1 MIHLHNV
8 DWHATDRCNL
18 RCVSCGHFCSLVNHF
33 TDETDRTPEQA
44 EADFSIL
51 YKVTNNGEYIDRL
64 CITGGE
70 CTLNKNLPKII
81 DIAEKYFPNKVIL
94 WSNCINTYL
103 YTKELINKLNEYD
116 ITIHISLYNNK
127 VKSSINDFLRKN
139 NLKGIAYTKTFD
151 NTLDYECQFFDKFF
165 TRNKIENIHDEKC
178 TSKFY
183 CGQLKDQKY
192 YPCQYL
198 AYIDYYINYFN
209 DNELK
214 TQLNLKED
222 NRYIDLTKVNNYEE
236 IEQFIINYN
245 EEICDHCIDKFL
257 YADYENRLKQR
268 LQKWKLSS
276 KKQDEWVINDITEL
290 FSLN

>member
-1 MIHLHNV
+1 MIHLGNV

-18 RCVSCGHFCSLVNHF
+18 RCVSCGHFCSLVNYF
-33 TDETDRTPEQA
+33 NDETDRTPEQA

-51 YKVTNNGEYIDRL
+51 YKTTNNGEYVDQL

-70 CTLNKNLPKII
+70 CTLNKNLPQII
-81 DIAEKYFPNKVIL
+81 DIAEKYFPGKVII

-103 YTKELINKLNEYD
+103 YTEELINKLKEYN
-116 ITIHISLYNNK
+116 ISINISLYNSK
-127 VKSSINDFLRKN
+127 VESTINDFLNKN
-139 NLKGIAYTKTFD
+139 NLKAITYIKTFD
-151 NTLDYECQFFDKFF
+151 NKRDSKFQFFNKFF
-165 TRNKIENIHDEKC
+165 TRNKIENIHNDECK
-178 TSKFY
+178 SKFW

-209 DNELK
+209 DNELIN
-214 TQLNLKED
+214 QLNLKED

-245 EEICDHCIDKFL
+245 EEICDHCIDKFM
-257 YADYENRLKQR
+257 YADYDNRVIQR
-268 LQKWKLSS
+268 LQNWKLSS
-276 KKQDEWVINDITEL
+276 KKQDEWIINDITEL

>member
-1 MIHLHNV
+1 MIHLGNV

-18 RCVSCGHFCSLVNHF
+18 RCVSCGHFCSLVNHL

-51 YKVTNNGEYIDRL
+51 YQITNNGEYVDQL

-70 CTLNKNLPKII
+70 CTLNKNLPEII
-81 DIAEKYFPNKVIL
+81 DIAEKYFQNKVIL
-94 WSNCINTYL
+94 WSNCINTNL
-103 YTKELINKLNEYD
+103 YTEDLINKIKEYN
-116 ITIHISLYNNK
+116 I
-127 VKSSINDFLRKN
+127 SINVTIYNDLSEQKIYNFLNDHNIQYNVFIKN
-139 NLKGIAYTKTFD
+139 FD
-151 NTLDYECQFFDKFF
+151 NDRNTKFQFFDKFF
-165 TRNKIENIHDEKC
+165 TRNKIEGIHNTYC
-178 TSKFY
+178 PAKFW

-214 TQLNLKED
+214 NQLNLKED

-245 EEICDHCIDKFL
+245 EEICDHCIDKYVMDDF
-257 YADYENRLKQR
+257 ENRVKNR
-268 LQKWKLSS
+268 LQDWKISE
-276 KKQDEWVINDITEL
+276 KNPNEWVINDISEI
-290 FSLN
+290 F